1 MSQEKLF
8 MLVLIAIAALAAPQ
22 NTLADWQYT
31 KWGMTAEEIT
41 AASNG
46 DAHLISDVEK
56 ANRAGENSEAIALG
70 KFTTGPFEFDVVFRA
85 LKGGHGLDTVRLEL
99 REPSIY
105 RRLREALIGKYGIG
119 QETVEDIGSIKTTIM
134 IWKAETETVKLI
146 HADIVALGKEL
157 VYLDYSDSLKDLG
170 L

>member
-1 MSQEKLF
+1 MSYGKSLVQ
-8 MLVLIAIAALAAPQ
+8 VLITGVVLTAPHD
-22 NTLADWQYT
+22 TLADWQYT
-31 KWGMTAEEIT
+31 KWGMTEEEIV
-41 AASNG
+41 AATDG
-46 DAHLISDVEK
+46 DAHLISDGEK
-56 ANRAGENSEAIALG
+56 ANRAGGNSDAIALG

-85 LKGGHGLDTVRLEL
+85 LKGGRGLDTVRLEL
-99 REPSIY
+99 REPAIH

-119 QETVEDIGSIKTTIM
+119 QETVEDIGSIKTTTI

-146 HADIVALGKEL
+146 HADIVALGHEL